1 MPDTRP
7 EGGPWGPLIVLGA
20 TGSIGSQTFDVARR
34 LGIEVAGIAARRASE
49 ELRALAA
56 AWPQARVVAAAPG
69 DRSDDLRRELGSR
82 VAFGDAALIELA
94 STPGATV
101 VNGIV
106 GAAGLPASVASLEAG
121 NRLALANK
129 ESLVSGGPVVLAAL
143 DRGHGTLV
151 PVDSEHAALRE
162 CLVGEAPKA
171 VQRLIL
177 TASGGPFRG
186 KSPADLAD
194 VTVEDALAHPTWAM
208 GPRITID
215 SATLM
220 NKAFEVI
227 EAHHLFGVDFSHI
240 DVVVHPQS
248 IVHSLVEFV
257 DGSVKAQLGEP
268 DMRHPIQYAI
278 TGPDRV
284 RAPGSGFELAGR
296 GLTFEPPDRATFPC
310 LDLGYEAGRR
320 GGIAPAAL
328 NAADEIA
335 VAAFLDGRI
344 RFTDIAHVVEA
355 TLTDTADAM
364 PATVADVMAA
374 DAEARRHA
382 ERHIARMTGRLDA

>member
-1 MPDTRP
+1 
-7 EGGPWGPLIVLGA
+7 VLGA
-20 TGSIGSQTFDVARR
+20 TGSIGLQTFDVARR
-34 LGIEVAGIAARRASE
+34 LGLAVAGIAARRASDE
-49 ELRALAA
+49 MRALAV
-56 AWPQARVVAAAPG
+56 AWPDARVVVTAPG
-69 DRSDDLRRELGSR
+69 DRADDWRRELGDR

-143 DRGHGTLV
+143 DRGGGTLV
-151 PVDSEHAALRE
+151 PVDSEHAALQE
-162 CLVGEAPKA
+162 CLVGESPAT
-171 VQRLIL
+171 VRRLVL

-186 KSPADLAD
+186 KTPADLAD
-194 VTVEDALAHPTWAM
+194 VTVDDALAHPTWAM
-208 GPRITID
+208 GRRISID

-227 EAHHLFGVDFSHI
+227 EAHYLFGLDYSRI
-240 DVVVHPQS
+240 DVIIHPQS

-284 RAPGSGFELAGR
+284 RAPGAGFELAGR
-296 GLTFEPPDRATFPC
+296 SLTFEPPDRATFPC

-320 GGIAPAAL
+320 GGVAPAAL

-344 RFTDIAHVVEA
+344 PFTGIAQVVEA
-355 TLTDTADAM
+355 TLTETRDAT

-374 DAEARRHA
+374 DAEARNGA
-382 ERHIARMTGRLDA
+382 ERHIARMVGRHGA